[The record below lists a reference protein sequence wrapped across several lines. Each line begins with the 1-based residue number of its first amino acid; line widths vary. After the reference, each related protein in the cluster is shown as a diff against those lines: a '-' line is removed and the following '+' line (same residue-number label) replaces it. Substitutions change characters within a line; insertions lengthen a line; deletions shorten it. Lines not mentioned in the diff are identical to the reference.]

1 VMPLDSVQA
10 GWMVAPTPV
19 AVRIPPRK
27 TRRRRPRGW
36 LVIVARDED
45 EIHAKLR
52 RALAADHHTRVIF
65 DRRASGA
72 RNHPWVA
79 RSLRIHGFAV
89 VPAVGES
96 RRTRQTGLHGG
107 QHVGASA

>member
-1 VMPLDSVQA
+1 MIPLDNMQA
-10 GWMVAPTPV
+10 GWIVAPAPV
-19 AVRIPPRK
+19 SARPPRR
-27 TRRRRPRGW
+27 TRRRRPQGW

-52 RALAADHHTRVIF
+52 RVLAADRRTRVIF

-89 VPAVGES
+89 VPAVGE
-96 RRTRQTGLHGG
+96 RRTRQKGLHGG
-107 QHVGASA
+107 EHVGVSA

>member
-1 VMPLDSVQA
+1 MIPLDSAQA
-10 GWMVAPTPV
+10 GGLVAPTPI
-19 AVRIPPRK
+19 AVRLPPRK
-27 TRRRRPRGW
+27 TRRRRPQGW

-52 RALAADHHTRVIF
+52 RVLAADRHTRVIF

-89 VPAVGES
+89 VPAISEK
-96 RRTRQTGLHGG
+96 RTRPTGLHGG
-107 QHVGASA
+107 EHVGVSA

>member
-1 VMPLDSVQA
+1 MPLDSAQA
-10 GWMVAPTPV
+10 GWLVAPAPV
-19 AVRIPPRK
+19 AVRISPRK
-27 TRRRRPRGW
+27 ARRRRLQGW

-52 RALAADHHTRVIF
+52 RVLAGDRHTRVIF

-89 VPAVGES
+89 APAVGES
-96 RRTRQTGLHGG
+96 GRTRQTGLRGG

>member
-1 VMPLDSVQA
+1 MRLDSAQA
-10 GWMVAPTPV
+10 GLFVAPAPI
-19 AVRIPPRK
+19 AVRLPPRT
-27 TRRRRPRGW
+27 TRPRRPRGW

-52 RALAADHHTRVIF
+52 RVLATDRHTRVIF
-65 DRRASGA
+65 DRRANGA

-89 VPAVGES
+89 VPAAGGKE
-96 RRTRQTGLHGG
+96 RTRQTVLHGG
-107 QHVGASA
+107 EHVGASA

>member
-1 VMPLDSVQA
+1 MTPLDSVQA
-10 GWMVAPTPV
+10 GWFVAPAPI
-19 AVRIPPRK
+19 AVRLPARK
-27 TRRRRPRGW
+27 ARRRRPQGW

-52 RALAADHHTRVIF
+52 RVLAADRHTRVIF
-65 DRRASGA
+65 DRRANGA

-89 VPAVGES
+89 VPAAG
-96 RRTRQTGLHGG
+96 RRGTSHGG